1 MAAIANIGFVG
12 LGAMGSAMAR
22 NLLAAGYRVTGYDLS
37 DGARDRLKTAG
48 GEAAASPRAA
58 AEAGDLVITMLP
70 DAPEVEAALDGD
82 AGILSLPSEGRLLMN
97 TSTIDPAE
105 ARRLA
110 AKASDQGW
118 SYLDCA
124 VGRTATQAAEG
135 KCLFL
140 LGGDAGEKLAVN
152 PVLKAMGDTVIDCGA
167 VGQASTMKI
176 VNNYLALVGCLATAE
191 ALVLARAGAVKD
203 EAALDVIN
211 GTSARNGNS
220 MQNFPN
226 KVLKGDVS
234 PGFSLDLGR
243 KDLAIAVAAMKRQGL
258 PSFLGEQALR
268 AFDRARMEGHGG
280 NDCSD
285 LLNVLSELAG
295 QQQAD

>member
-1 MAAIANIGFVG
+1 MVAIVNIGFVG

-37 DGARDRLKTAG
+37 EAARDRLTGEG
-48 GEAAASPRAA
+48 GAAAASPRAA
-58 AEAGDLVITMLP
+58 AEAAEMVITMLP
-70 DAPEVEAALDGD
+70 DAPEVEAAFDGE
-82 AGILSLPSEGRLLMN
+82 AGLLALPCEGRLLMN
-97 TSTIDPAE
+97 CSTIDPAA

-110 AKASDQGW
+110 DKAADHGW
-118 SYLDCA
+118 PYLDCA

-140 LGGDAGEKLAVN
+140 LGGTKGDKLAVG
-152 PVLKAMGDTVIDCGA
+152 PVLKAMGDTIIDCGA
-167 VGQASTMKI
+167 VGQASAMKI

-191 ALVLARAGAVKD
+191 ALMLARAASVDDG
-203 EAALDVIN
+203 AALEVIN

-243 KDLAIAVAAMKRQGL
+243 KDLAIAVAAMKREGL
-258 PSFLGEQALR
+258 SGFLGEQALK
-268 AFDRARMEGHGG
+268 AFDSAREEGHGG
-280 NDCSD
+280 NDCTD
-285 LLNVLSELAG
+285 LLNVLSKLSQRRQG
-295 QQQAD
+295 D